1 MQQVN
6 WGSSALNAAA
16 LANTEG
22 IGMSGGMGEGLR
34 VARRATLE
42 GGDQGEMGLGD
53 MVEELAPPQ
62 DPLGPGMGEVPRTP
76 LMLNRWL
83 HPGVT
88 AGQVDFGCG
97 EESSEDKVPSSVQGS
112 PPPRCYLG

>member
-1 MQQVN
+1 MI
-6 WGSSALNAAA
+6 WGSSAPNAAA

-22 IGMSGGMGEGLR
+22 IGMSGGMGEVPR

-42 GGDQGEMGLGD
+42 GEDQGEMGLGD

-62 DPLGPGMGEVPRTP
+62 DPQGPGMGEVPRTP

-88 AGQVDFGCG
+88 AGQVDLGYG
-97 EESSEDKVPSSVQGS
+97 EESSEDEVPSSVQGS
-112 PPPRCYLG
+112 PPPRCYPG